1 MEWPALRVPGSPP
14 SPRTTLSQAEPDF
27 AGVRVIRSA
36 KRRKTVSATVE
47 RGVLIVRI
55 PARMSRAEETRW
67 VDHMRKKLL
76 DKRGRKEAS
85 RSNEALEARAR
96 RLAQDYFGALEFTI
110 DWSSRQNQRWGSCT
124 PLERTIRLSENLK
137 TFPDYVIDYVIVH
150 ELAHLLIPD
159 HSPAFW
165 QLVAKY
171 PLTDRARGFLEGI
184 SFAEARQSISDD

>member
-1 MEWPALRVPGSPP
+1 M
-14 SPRTTLSQAEPDF
+14 SQAEPDF
-27 AGVRVIRSA
+27 AGIRVVRSA

-55 PARMSRAEETRW
+55 PARMSRAEEARW
-67 VDHMRKKLL
+67 VEHMRQKLL
-76 DKRGRKEAS
+76 DKRERKEAS
-85 RSNEALEARAR
+85 RSNEALEARAN
-96 RLAQDYFGALEFTI
+96 RLAQDYFGGLEFSI

-165 QLVAKY
+165 QLVSRY

-184 SFAEARQSISDD
+184 SFAEARQSS